1 MDARRVNIEQTAISV
16 TLKLAKF
23 LHTIPHPGTSAF
35 SFLRDSLLEFGL
47 SWKSISFENR
57 SGRLGDAVLKFNL
70 FREAVGIKMFVDQVE
85 VSIGTNFNDTLPQV
99 GTVLV
104 RLGEILQMADTEAR
118 VSEVDV
124 LVRAHFTLPGSDAD
138 AYLNEFLPSQHGAS
152 ADAFAFRIDSESQYL
167 ARNGRLTIA
176 RSLSISGGL
185 FAEWAATLSDF
196 PELTTV
202 TSRTAGEFVRVLG
215 LFGLVVN
222 EDKDAA

>member
-35 SFLRDSLLEFGL
+35 SLLRDSLLEFGL
-47 SWKSISFENR
+47 SWKSVSFENR
-57 SGRLGDAVLKFNL
+57 SARLGDAVLKFNL
-70 FREAVGIKMFVDQVE
+70 FRETVSIKMFVDQVE

-104 RLGEILQMADTEAR
+104 RLGEILQLADTEAR

-138 AYLNEFLPSQHGAS
+138 AHLNEFLPPRHGAS
-152 ADAFAFRIDSESQYL
+152 ADAFGFRIEPESKYL
-167 ARNGRLTIA
+167 AMKGRLTIA
-176 RSLSISGGL
+176 RSTQISGGL

-196 PELTTV
+196 PELPTV
-202 TSRTAGEFVRVLG
+202 TSRTAGEFVRVMR
-215 LFGLVVN
+215 LFRLDVN